1 MRESSTV
8 TEDVKQRLNWL
19 LIFVVI
25 CFSVLVISLWYLQM
39 IKGEEFRER
48 AVENCIRALVEDA
61 PRGRIYDRR
70 EELLVTNRPAVVV
83 SIIPAEVDDL
93 EKLSERLGRIIGIS
107 PEEISQTVKNYLE
120 NPFKPV
126 KILDD
131 CKTNKIVEIEER
143 KDELKGV
150 VLEVKPRRD
159 YLYHDFAAHSLG
171 YVGEIDKEELQQFGN
186 PKFQGGDIIGKAGLE
201 KYYDDIL
208 RGEKGGKEVEVDA
221 LGQEITTLLYQK
233 PVPGEDL
240 VLTIDRDLQLYG
252 ENLLFDKKGSI
263 IVSDPNSG
271 EILALVNR
279 PSFNPNLFADGIS
292 HSDWERLSSDVDYPL
307 TNRSVQG
314 VYSPGSIFKVVT
326 AIAALEEGVTDRKR
340 KIYCSGS
347 FELAG
352 QVFTC
357 WKETGHGSL
366 SIVDGIAHS
375 CNIYFY
381 TLGKDLGIER
391 FNKYMQKF
399 GLGEKTGIDLPAEA
413 IGTIPSAQWKKREV
427 NEIWFP
433 GDTINLSIGQG
444 YLLLTPLQV
453 HNLITTIAS
462 EGEVYKLHLVKKIIS
477 ADGKTVKEIKP
488 EIYKKV
494 DFSLDTIKIIKEGL
508 RQTILKGTG
517 WRANIKELAV
527 AGKTG
532 TAQNPQGETHAWF
545 IGFAPYENPEVCI
558 TVFLENGGEGGEAA
572 APIARAMMEK
582 YFNKKKKKKGNK
594 GAWHL
599 CFPFDE
605 VLCRDPNF
613 GG

>member
-8 TEDVKQRLNWL
+8 PEDVKQRLNWL
-19 LIFVVI
+19 LIFVVV
-25 CFSVLVISLWYLQM
+25 CFSILVISLWYLQM
-39 IKGEEFRER
+39 IKGEEFKER
-48 AVENCIRALVEDA
+48 AVENCIRSLVEDA
-61 PRGRIYDRR
+61 PRGRIYDRQ

-93 EKLSERLGRIIGIS
+93 EKLSERLSRIISIS
-107 PEEISQTVKNYLE
+107 PEEISQIVKNYRE

-131 CKTNKIVEIEER
+131 CKTNKIIEIEER

-150 VLEVKPRRD
+150 VLEVKPRRN

-171 YVGEIDKEELQQFGN
+171 YVGEIDKEELQRFGN

-208 RGEKGGKEVEVDA
+208 RGEKGGKEVEVDV
-221 LGQEITTLLYQK
+221 LGQEIATLLYQK
-233 PVPGEDL
+233 PVPGKDL
-240 VLTIDRDLQLYG
+240 VLTIDKDLQLYG
-252 ENLLFDKKGSI
+252 ENLFFGKKGSI

-279 PSFNPNLFADGIS
+279 PSFNPNIFANGIS
-292 HSDWERLSSDVDYPL
+292 SSNWQRLSSDADYPL

-314 VYSPGSIFKVVT
+314 VYPPGSIFKVVT

-347 FELAG
+347 LELAG

-366 SIVDGIAHS
+366 SIVDAIAHS

-391 FNKYMQKF
+391 FNKYMQKL

-413 IGTIPSAQWKKREV
+413 MGIIPSAQWKEREV
-427 NEIWFP
+427 KEIWFP

-444 YLLLTPLQV
+444 YLLLTPLRV
-453 HNLITTIAS
+453 HNLITTIAT
-462 EGEVYKLHLVKKIIS
+462 EGEIYNLHLVKKIIS
-477 ADGKTVKEIKP
+477 VDGKTVKEIKP
-488 EIYKKV
+488 EIYEKV
-494 DFSLDTIKIIKEGL
+494 DFSPDTFQIIKEGL

-545 IGFAPYENPEVCI
+545 IGFAPYENPEICI
-558 TVFLENGGEGGEAA
+558 TVFIENGGEGGEAA
-572 APIARAMMEK
+572 APIARAMLEK
-582 YFNKKKKKKGNK
+582 YFNIKN
-594 GAWHL
+594 
-599 CFPFDE
+599 
-605 VLCRDPNF
+605 
-613 GG
+613 

>member
-1 MRESSTV
+1 MRESSTIS
-8 TEDVKQRLNWL
+8 EDVKQRLNWL
-19 LIFVVI
+19 LIFIVI
-25 CFSVLVISLWYLQM
+25 CFSILVISLWYLQM
-39 IKGEEFRER
+39 IKGEEFKER

-61 PRGRIYDRR
+61 PRGRIYDRQ
-70 EELLVTNRPAVVV
+70 EKLLVTNRPVVVV
-83 SIIPAEVDDL
+83 SIIPAEVNDL
-93 EKLSERLGRIIGIS
+93 EKLSERLSRIIGIS
-107 PEEISQTVKNYLE
+107 PEEISQTVKNHRE

-159 YLYHDFAAHSLG
+159 YLYHEFAAHSLG

-221 LGQEITTLLYQK
+221 LGQEIATLLYQK
-233 PVPGEDL
+233 PVPGKDL

-252 ENLLFDKKGSI
+252 ENLLFGKKGSI
-263 IVSDPNSG
+263 IISDPNSG

-279 PSFNPNLFADGIS
+279 PSFSPNIFANGIS
-292 HSDWERLSSDVDYPL
+292 HSDWQRLSSDADYPL

-314 VYSPGSIFKVVT
+314 LYSPGSIFKVVT

-357 WKETGHGSL
+357 WNETGHGSL
-366 SIVDGIAHS
+366 SIVDAIAHS

-427 NEIWFP
+427 KEIWFP

-453 HNLITTIAS
+453 HNLITAIAA

-477 ADGKTVKEIKP
+477 ADGNTVEEIKL
-488 EIYKKV
+488 EIYRRV
-494 DFSLDTIKIIKEGL
+494 NFSPDTSKIIKEGL

-532 TAQNPQGETHAWF
+532 TAQNPHGETHAWF
-545 IGFAPYENPEVCI
+545 IGFAPYEDPEICI

-572 APIARAMMEK
+572 APIARAMLEK
-582 YFNKKKKKKGNK
+582 YFSIQK
-594 GAWHL
+594 
-599 CFPFDE
+599 
-605 VLCRDPNF
+605 
-613 GG
+613 

>member
-8 TEDVKQRLNWL
+8 PEDVKQRLNWL

-25 CFSVLVISLWYLQM
+25 CFSILIISLWYLQM
-39 IKGEEFRER
+39 IKGEEFKER
-48 AVENCIRALVEDA
+48 AVENCIRSLVEDA
-61 PRGRIYDRR
+61 PRGRIYDRQ
-70 EELLVTNRPAVVV
+70 EKLLVTNRPAVVI
-83 SIIPAEVDDL
+83 SIIAAEVDDL
-93 EKLSERLGRIIGIS
+93 EKLSERLSSIIGIS
-107 PEEISQTVKNYLE
+107 PEEISQIVKDYRE

-131 CKTNKIVEIEER
+131 CKTNKIIEIEER

-171 YVGEIDKEELQQFGN
+171 YVGEIDKEELERFGN

-221 LGQEITTLLYQK
+221 LGQELATLLYQK

-252 ENLLFDKKGSI
+252 ENLLFGKKGSI
-263 IVSDPNSG
+263 VVSDPNSG

-279 PSFNPNLFADGIS
+279 PSFGPNLFANGIS
-292 HSDWERLSSDVDYPL
+292 GSDWQRLSCDTDYPL

-314 VYSPGSIFKVVT
+314 LYSPGSIFKVVT
-326 AIAALEEGVTDRKR
+326 AVAALEEGITDRKR
-340 KIYCSGS
+340 KIYCPGS
-347 FELAG
+347 FELADR
-352 QVFTC
+352 VFVC

-366 SIVDGIAHS
+366 SIIDGIAHS

-391 FNKYMQKF
+391 FNEYMQKF

-413 IGTIPSAQWKKREV
+413 KGIIPSAQWKRREV
-427 NEIWFP
+427 KEIWFP

-453 HNLITTIAS
+453 HNLITTISA

-488 EIYKKV
+488 EIHKKV
-494 DFSLDTIKIIKEGL
+494 DFSLDTFKIMKEGL
-508 RQTILKGTG
+508 RQTISKGTG
-517 WRANIKELAV
+517 WRVNIKELAV

-558 TVFLENGGEGGEAA
+558 TVFIENGGEGGEVA
-572 APIARAMMEK
+572 APIARAMLEK
-582 YFNKKKKKKGNK
+582 YFDIQK
-594 GAWHL
+594 
-599 CFPFDE
+599 
-605 VLCRDPNF
+605 
-613 GG
+613 

>member
-1 MRESSTV
+1 MRESSTIP
-8 TEDVKQRLNWL
+8 EDVKQRLNWL

-25 CFSVLVISLWYLQM
+25 CFSILVISLWYLQM
-39 IKGEEFRER
+39 IKGDEFKER

-61 PRGRIYDRR
+61 PRGRIYDRQ
-70 EELLVTNRPAVVV
+70 EKLLVTNRPVVVV
-83 SIIPAEVDDL
+83 SVIPAEVDDL
-93 EKLSERLGRIIGIS
+93 EKLSERLSRIIGIS
-107 PEEISQTVKNYLE
+107 PEEISQTVKNHRE

-159 YLYHDFAAHSLG
+159 YLYHEFAAHSLG

-221 LGQEITTLLYQK
+221 LGQEIATLLYQK
-233 PVPGEDL
+233 PVPGKDL

-252 ENLLFDKKGSI
+252 ENLLFGKKGSI
-263 IVSDPNSG
+263 IISDPNSG

-279 PSFNPNLFADGIS
+279 PSFSPNIFANGIS
-292 HSDWERLSSDVDYPL
+292 HSDWQRLSSDADYPL

-314 VYSPGSIFKVVT
+314 LYSPGSIFKVVT

-357 WKETGHGSL
+357 WNETGHGSL
-366 SIVDGIAHS
+366 SIVDAIAHS

-427 NEIWFP
+427 KEIWFP

-453 HNLITTIAS
+453 HTIICAIA
-462 EGEVYKLHLVKKIIS
+462 EDGEIYTLHLVKKIIS
-477 ADGKTVKEIKP
+477 ADGNTVKEIKP

-494 DFSLDTIKIIKEGL
+494 DFSPDTFEIIKEGL

-517 WRANIKELAV
+517 WRANIKELEV

-558 TVFLENGGEGGEAA
+558 TVFIENGGEGGEVA
-572 APIARAMMEK
+572 APIARAMLEK
-582 YFNKKKKKKGNK
+582 YFSIQK
-594 GAWHL
+594 
-599 CFPFDE
+599 
-605 VLCRDPNF
+605 
-613 GG
+613 

>member
-1 MRESSTV
+1 
-8 TEDVKQRLNWL
+8 
-19 LIFVVI
+19 
-25 CFSVLVISLWYLQM
+25 M
-39 IKGEEFRER
+39 IKGEEFKER
-48 AVENCIRALVEDA
+48 AVENCIRSLVEDA
-61 PRGRIYDRR
+61 PRGRVYDRQ
-70 EELLVTNRPAVVV
+70 EKLLVTNRPAVVV

-93 EKLSERLGRIIGIS
+93 EVLSERLSGIIGIS
-107 PEEISQTVKNYLE
+107 PEKISQTVKNYRE

-159 YLYHDFAAHSLG
+159 YLYNDFAAHSLG

-221 LGQEITTLLYQK
+221 SGQEVATLLYQK

-240 VLTIDRDLQLYG
+240 VLTIDKDLQLYG
-252 ENLLFDKKGSI
+252 ENLLFGKKGSI
-263 IVSDPNSG
+263 IISDPNTG

-279 PSFNPNLFADGIS
+279 PSFNPNIFANGIS
-292 HSDWERLSSDVDYPL
+292 SSNWQRLSTDADYPL

-340 KIYCSGS
+340 KVYCSGS

-352 QVFTC
+352 QIFTC
-357 WKETGHGSL
+357 WKEGGHGSL
-366 SIVDGIAHS
+366 SIVDAIAHS
-375 CNIYFY
+375 CNVYFY
-381 TLGKDLGIER
+381 TMGKDLGIER

-413 IGTIPSAQWKKREV
+413 VGTIPSAQWKEREFK
-427 NEIWFP
+427 EIWFP

-453 HNLITTIAS
+453 HNIITAITG
-462 EGEVYKLHLVKKIIS
+462 EGEIYKLHLAKKVIS

-488 EIYKKV
+488 EIYRKLN
-494 DFSLDTIKIIKEGL
+494 FSPDTFKIVKEGL

-517 WRANIKELAV
+517 WRANIKGLAV

-572 APIARAMMEK
+572 APIARAMLEK
-582 YFNKKKKKKGNK
+582 YFNIKN
-594 GAWHL
+594 
-599 CFPFDE
+599 
-605 VLCRDPNF
+605 
-613 GG
+613 

>member
-8 TEDVKQRLNWL
+8 PEDVKQRLNWL
-19 LIFVVI
+19 LIFMVI
-25 CFSVLVISLWYLQM
+25 CFSILVISLWYLQM
-39 IKGEEFRER
+39 IKGEEFKER

-61 PRGRIYDRR
+61 PRGRIYDRQ
-70 EELLVTNRPAVVV
+70 EKLLVSNRPAVVV

-93 EKLSERLGRIIGIS
+93 EKLSERLSRIIGIS
-107 PEEISQTVKNYLE
+107 PEEISQIVKNYRE

-143 KDELKGV
+143 KDELRGV

-171 YVGEIDKEELQQFGN
+171 YVGEIDKEELQQFNN
-186 PKFQGGDIIGKAGLE
+186 PKFQGGDIIGKDGLE

-221 LGQEITTLLYQK
+221 LGQEVATLLYQK
-233 PVPGEDL
+233 PVPGNDL
-240 VLTIDRDLQLYG
+240 ILTINRDLQLYG
-252 ENLLFDKKGSI
+252 ENLLFGKKGSI

-271 EILALVNR
+271 EILALVNK
-279 PSFNPNLFADGIS
+279 PSFSPNLFANGIS
-292 HSDWERLSSDVDYPL
+292 SSDWQRLSSDTEYPL

-314 VYSPGSIFKVVT
+314 LYSPGSIFKVVT
-326 AIAALEEGVTDRKR
+326 AVAALEEGITDRKR
-340 KIYCSGS
+340 KIYCSGT
-347 FELAG
+347 FELADRI
-352 QVFTC
+352 FTC

-381 TLGKDLGIER
+381 TLGKDLGIEK
-391 FNKYMQKF
+391 FNEYMQKF
-399 GLGEKTGIDLPAEA
+399 GLGEKLGIDLPAEA
-413 IGTIPSAQWKKREV
+413 IGTIPSVQWKQREV
-427 NEIWFP
+427 KEIWFP

-453 HNLITTIAS
+453 HNIITIIST
-462 EGEVYKLHLVKKIIS
+462 EGEVCKLHLVKKIIS
-477 ADGKTVKEIKP
+477 ADGNTVKEIKP

-494 DFSLDTIKIIKEGL
+494 DFSSDTFKIIKEGL
-508 RQTILKGTG
+508 RKTILKGTG
-517 WRANIKELAV
+517 WRANIEELAV

-545 IGFAPYENPEVCI
+545 IGFAPYEDPEICI
-558 TVFLENGGEGGEAA
+558 TIFLENGGEGGEAA
-572 APIARAMMEK
+572 APIARAMLEK
-582 YFNKKKKKKGNK
+582 YFNIKN
-594 GAWHL
+594 
-599 CFPFDE
+599 
-605 VLCRDPNF
+605 
-613 GG
+613 

>member
-8 TEDVKQRLNWL
+8 PEDVKQRLNWL
-19 LIFVVI
+19 LIFMII
-25 CFSVLVISLWYLQM
+25 CFSILVISLWYLQM

-48 AVENCIRALVEDA
+48 AVENCIRSLVEDA
-61 PRGRIYDRR
+61 PRGRIYDRQ
-70 EELLVTNRPAVVV
+70 EKLLVTNRPAVVV

-93 EKLSERLGRIIGIS
+93 EKLSERLSRIIGIS
-107 PEEISQTVKNYLE
+107 PEKISQTVKNYRE

-131 CKTNKIVEIEER
+131 CNTKKIIEIEER

-208 RGEKGGKEVEVDA
+208 RGEKGGKEVEVNA
-221 LGQEITTLLYQK
+221 LGQEIATLLHQK
-233 PVPGEDL
+233 PIPGEDL

-252 ENLLFDKKGSI
+252 ENLLYDKKGSI
-263 IVSDPNSG
+263 VVSDPNSG

-279 PSFNPNLFADGIS
+279 PSFSPNIFANGIS
-292 HSDWERLSSDVDYPL
+292 SSDWQRLSSDADYPL
-307 TNRSVQG
+307 SNRSVQG
-314 VYSPGSIFKVVT
+314 LYSPGSIFKVVT
-326 AIAALEEGVTDRKR
+326 AAAALEEGVTDRER

-347 FELAG
+347 FELAN
-352 QVFTC
+352 QVFVC

-366 SIVDGIAHS
+366 SMVDAIAHS
-375 CNIYFY
+375 CNVYFY

-391 FNKYMQKF
+391 FNKYMRKF
-399 GLGEKTGIDLPAEA
+399 GLGAKTGIDLPAEA
-413 IGTIPSAQWKKREV
+413 MGTIPSAQWKEREV
-427 NEIWFP
+427 KEIWFP

-453 HNLITTIAS
+453 HNVITTIAV
-462 EGEVYKLHLVKKIIS
+462 EGEIYKLHLVKKIIS
-477 ADGKTVKEIKP
+477 ADGNTVKEITP

-494 DFSLDTIKIIKEGL
+494 DFTSDTFKIIKEGL

-517 WRANIKELAV
+517 WRANIKEFAV

-572 APIARAMMEK
+572 APIARAMLEK
-582 YFNKKKKKKGNK
+582 YFSIRK
-594 GAWHL
+594 
-599 CFPFDE
+599 
-605 VLCRDPNF
+605 
-613 GG
+613 

>member
-1 MRESSTV
+1 MRESSTIP
-8 TEDVKQRLNWL
+8 EDVKQRLNWL
-19 LIFVVI
+19 SIFVVI
-25 CFSVLVISLWYLQM
+25 CFVILIISLWYLQM
-39 IKGEEFRER
+39 IKGEEFKER
-48 AVENCIRALVEDA
+48 AIENCIRSLVEDA
-61 PRGRIYDRR
+61 PRGRIYDRQ
-70 EELLVTNRPAVVV
+70 EKLLVTNRPAVVV

-93 EKLSERLGRIIGIS
+93 EELSERLSRIIGIS
-107 PEEISQTVKNYLE
+107 PEKISQTVKNYRE

-131 CKTNKIVEIEER
+131 CNTNKIVEIEER
-143 KDELKGV
+143 KNELKGV

-221 LGQEITTLLYQK
+221 LGQEVATLLYQK
-233 PVPGEDL
+233 PIPGEDL
-240 VLTIDRDLQLYG
+240 VLTID
-252 ENLLFDKKGSI
+252 K
-263 IVSDPNSG
+263 
-271 EILALVNR
+271 VNR
-279 PSFNPNLFADGIS
+279 PSFSPNIFANGIS
-292 HSDWERLSSDVDYPL
+292 SSDWQRLSSDADYPL

-326 AIAALEEGVTDRKR
+326 AVAALEEEVTNRNR

-352 QVFTC
+352 HIFTC
-357 WKETGHGSL
+357 WKENGHGSL
-366 SIVDGIAHS
+366 SMVDAIAHS
-375 CNIYFY
+375 CNVYFY

-413 IGTIPSAQWKKREV
+413 IGIIPSAQWKEREV
-427 NEIWFP
+427 KEIWFP
-433 GDTINLSIGQG
+433 GDSINLSIGQG

-453 HNLITTIAS
+453 QKIITAISAD
-462 EGEVYKLHLVKKIIS
+462 GEIYKLHLVKKIIS
-477 ADGKTVKEIKP
+477 ADGSTVKEIKP
-488 EIYKKV
+488 EIYRKLN
-494 DFSLDTIKIIKEGL
+494 FSPDTFKIVKEGL
-508 RQTILKGTG
+508 RQTILTGTG

-572 APIARAMMEK
+572 APIARAMLEK
-582 YFNKKKKKKGNK
+582 YFNIKN
-594 GAWHL
+594 
-599 CFPFDE
+599 
-605 VLCRDPNF
+605 
-613 GG
+613 

>member
-1 MRESSTV
+1 MRESSTIP
-8 TEDVKQRLNWL
+8 EDVKQRLNWL
-19 LIFVVI
+19 LIFIII
-25 CFSVLVISLWYLQM
+25 CFSILVIILWYLQM
-39 IKGEEFRER
+39 IKGEEFKER
-48 AVENCIRALVEDA
+48 AVENCIRSLVEDA
-61 PRGRIYDRR
+61 PRGRIYDRQ

-93 EKLSERLGRIIGIS
+93 EKLSERLSKIIGIS
-107 PEEISQTVKNYLE
+107 PEEISQIVKNYRE

-131 CKTNKIVEIEER
+131 CNTNKTVEIEER

-171 YVGEIDKEELQQFGN
+171 YVGEIDKEELQQYGN
-186 PKFQGGDIIGKAGLE
+186 PKYQGGDIIGKAGLE

-208 RGEKGGKEVEVDA
+208 RGKKGGKEVEVDA
-221 LGQEITTLLYQK
+221 LGQEIATLLYQK
-233 PVPGEDL
+233 PVPGKDL
-240 VLTIDRDLQLYG
+240 VLTIDRDLQLCG
-252 ENLLFDKKGSI
+252 ENLLFGKKGSI
-263 IVSDPNSG
+263 IASDPNTG
-271 EILALVNR
+271 EILAMINR
-279 PSFNPNLFADGIS
+279 PSFSPNIFANGIS
-292 HSDWERLSSDVDYPL
+292 SSDWQRLSSDADYPL

-326 AIAALEEGVTDRKR
+326 AVAALEEGVTNRNR

-357 WKETGHGSL
+357 WNETGHGSL
-366 SIVDGIAHS
+366 SMVDAIAHS
-375 CNIYFY
+375 CNVYFY

-391 FNKYMQKF
+391 FNKYMQKL
-399 GLGEKTGIDLPAEA
+399 GVGEKTGIDLPAEA
-413 IGTIPSAQWKKREV
+413 MGIIPSAQWKEREV
-427 NEIWFP
+427 KEIWFP
-433 GDTINLSIGQG
+433 GDSINLSIGQG

-453 HNLITTIAS
+453 QNVITAIAAD
-462 EGEVYKLHLVKKIIS
+462 GEIYKLHLVKKIIS
-477 ADGKTVKEIKP
+477 ADGNTVKEIKP
-488 EIYKKV
+488 EIYRKLN
-494 DFSLDTIKIIKEGL
+494 FSPDTFKIVKEGL

-532 TAQNPQGETHAWF
+532 TAENPQGETHAWF

-572 APIARAMMEK
+572 APIARAMLEK
-582 YFNKKKKKKGNK
+582 YFDIK
-594 GAWHL
+594 
-599 CFPFDE
+599 
-605 VLCRDPNF
+605 R
-613 GG
+613 

>member
-1 MRESSTV
+1 
-8 TEDVKQRLNWL
+8 
-19 LIFVVI
+19 
-25 CFSVLVISLWYLQM
+25 M
-39 IKGEEFRER
+39 IKGEEFKER
-48 AVENCIRALVEDA
+48 AVENCIRSLVEDA
-61 PRGRIYDRR
+61 PRGRVYDRQ
-70 EELLVTNRPAVVV
+70 EKLLVTNRPAVVV
-83 SIIPAEVDDL
+83 SVILAEVDDL
-93 EKLSERLGRIIGIS
+93 EKLSERLSKIIGIS
-107 PEEISQTVKNYLE
+107 PEEISQTVKNYRG

-131 CKTNKIVEIEER
+131 CKTNKIIEIEER
-143 KDELKGV
+143 KEELKGV

-159 YLYHDFAAHSLG
+159 YLYSDFAAHSLG

-201 KYYDDIL
+201 KYYDNIL

-221 LGQEITTLLYQK
+221 SGQEVATLLYQK
-233 PVPGEDL
+233 PVPGKDL

-252 ENLLFDKKGSI
+252 ENLLFGKKGSI
-263 IVSDPNSG
+263 IVSDPNTG

-279 PSFNPNLFADGIS
+279 PSFSPNIFANGIS
-292 HSDWERLSSDVDYPL
+292 SSDWQRLSTDTDYPL

-366 SIVDGIAHS
+366 SIVDAIAHS

-391 FNKYMQKF
+391 FNKYMQTF

-413 IGTIPSAQWKKREV
+413 VGTIPSAQWKQREV
-427 NEIWFP
+427 KEIWFP

-453 HNLITTIAS
+453 HNIITAITG
-462 EGEVYKLHLVKKIIS
+462 EGEIYKLHLVKKVIS

-488 EIYKKV
+488 EIYRKLN
-494 DFSLDTIKIIKEGL
+494 FSPDTFKIVKEGL

-517 WRANIKELAV
+517 WRANIKGLAV

-572 APIARAMMEK
+572 APIARAMLEK
-582 YFNKKKKKKGNK
+582 YFNIKN
-594 GAWHL
+594 
-599 CFPFDE
+599 
-605 VLCRDPNF
+605 
-613 GG
+613 

>member
-8 TEDVKQRLNWL
+8 PEDVKQRLNWL
-19 LIFVVI
+19 LIFMVI
-25 CFSVLVISLWYLQM
+25 CFSILVISLWYLQM
-39 IKGEEFRER
+39 IRGEEFRER
-48 AVENCIRALVEDA
+48 AIENCIRCLVEDA
-61 PRGRIYDRR
+61 PRGRIYDRQ
-70 EELLVTNRPAVVV
+70 EKLLVTNRPAVVV
-83 SIIPAEVDDL
+83 SVIPAEVDDL
-93 EKLSERLGRIIGIS
+93 EKLSERLSKIIGIS
-107 PEEISQTVKNYLE
+107 PEEISQTVKNYRE

-131 CKTNKIVEIEER
+131 CNTKKIIEIEER

-171 YVGEIDKEELQQFGN
+171 YVGEIDKEELEQFGN

-221 LGQEITTLLYQK
+221 LGQEIATLLYQK

-252 ENLLFDKKGSI
+252 ENLLFGKKGSI
-263 IVSDPNSG
+263 VVSDPNSG

-279 PSFNPNLFADGIS
+279 PSFSPNIFANGIS
-292 HSDWERLSSDVDYPL
+292 SSDWQRLSSDVDYPL

-347 FELAG
+347 FELAN

-357 WKETGHGSL
+357 WKEIGHGSL

-391 FNKYMQKF
+391 FNKHMQKF

-427 NEIWFP
+427 KEIWFP

-453 HNLITTIAS
+453 HNLITTIVT

-477 ADGKTVKEIKP
+477 ADGKTVEEIKP
-488 EIYKKV
+488 EIYRKV
-494 DFSLDTIKIIKEGL
+494 DLSSDTFKIIKEGL

-517 WRANIKELAV
+517 WRANIKELVV

-545 IGFAPYENPEVCI
+545 IGFAPYEDPEICI
-558 TVFLENGGEGGEAA
+558 TIFLENGGEGGEVAT
-572 APIARAMMEK
+572 PIARAILEK
-582 YFNKKKKKKGNK
+582 YFSIQK
-594 GAWHL
+594 
-599 CFPFDE
+599 
-605 VLCRDPNF
+605 
-613 GG
+613 

>member
-1 MRESSTV
+1 MREFSTV
-8 TEDVKQRLNWL
+8 PEDVKQRLNWL

-25 CFSVLVISLWYLQM
+25 CFAILVISLWYLQM
-39 IKGEEFRER
+39 IKGEEFKER
-48 AVENCIRALVEDA
+48 AIKNCIRSLVEDA
-61 PRGRIYDRR
+61 PRGWIYDRH
-70 EELLVTNRPAVVV
+70 EKLLVTNRPAVVV
-83 SIIPAEVDDL
+83 SVIPAEVDDL
-93 EKLSERLGRIIGIS
+93 EKLSERLSRIISIS
-107 PEEISQTVKNYLE
+107 PEEISQIVKNYRE

-126 KILDD
+126 KIMDD
-131 CKTNKIVEIEER
+131 CKTNVIVEIEEK

-171 YVGEIDKEELQQFGN
+171 YVGEIDKEELERFGN

-221 LGQEITTLLYQK
+221 SGQEVATLLYQK

-263 IVSDPNSG
+263 VVSDPETG

-292 HSDWERLSSDVDYPL
+292 HSDWERLSSDADYPL
-307 TNRSVQG
+307 TNRSIQG
-314 VYSPGSIFKVVT
+314 LYSPGSIFKVVT

-352 QVFTC
+352 QAFTC

-381 TLGKDLGIER
+381 TLGKDLGIEK

-399 GLGEKTGIDLPAEA
+399 GLGEKTGIDLPVEA
-413 IGTIPSAQWKKREV
+413 IGTIPSAQWKRREV
-427 NEIWFP
+427 KEIWFP

-453 HNLITTIAS
+453 HTIICAIAAD
-462 EGEVYKLHLVKKIIS
+462 GEIYTLHLVKKIIS
-477 ADGKTVKEIKP
+477 ADGKSVKEIKP
-488 EIYKKV
+488 GIYKKV
-494 DFSLDTIKIIKEGL
+494 DFSLDTFKIIKEGL
-508 RQTILKGTG
+508 RQAILKGTG

-572 APIARAMMEK
+572 APIARAMLEK
-582 YFNKKKKKKGNK
+582 YFDIQN
-594 GAWHL
+594 
-599 CFPFDE
+599 
-605 VLCRDPNF
+605 
-613 GG
+613 

>member
-8 TEDVKQRLNWL
+8 PEDVKQRLNWL
-19 LIFVVI
+19 LIFVII
-25 CFSVLVISLWYLQM
+25 CFSILVISLWYLQM

-61 PRGRIYDRR
+61 PRGRIYDRQ

-93 EKLSERLGRIIGIS
+93 EKLSERLSRIISIS
-107 PEEISQTVKNYLE
+107 PEEISQIVKNYRE

-131 CKTNKIVEIEER
+131 CKINKIVEIEER
-143 KDELKGV
+143 KDEFKGV
-150 VLEVKPRRD
+150 VLEIKPRRD

-221 LGQEITTLLYQK
+221 SGQEIATLLYQK

-240 VLTIDRDLQLYG
+240 VLTIDRDLQLCG
-252 ENLLFDKKGSI
+252 ENLLFNKKGSI
-263 IVSDPNSG
+263 VVSDPNSG

-279 PSFNPNLFADGIS
+279 PSFSPNIFANGIS
-292 HSDWERLSSDVDYPL
+292 ISDWQRLSSDADYPL

-314 VYSPGSIFKVVT
+314 LYSPGSIFKVVT

-366 SIVDGIAHS
+366 SIVDAIAHS

-381 TLGKDLGIER
+381 TLGNDLGIER

-399 GLGEKTGIDLPAEA
+399 GLEEKTGIDLPAEA
-413 IGTIPSAQWKKREV
+413 IGVIPSAQWKEREV
-427 NEIWFP
+427 KEIWFP

-453 HNLITTIAS
+453 HNIITAIAE
-462 EGEVYKLHLVKKIIS
+462 EGEIYKLHLVKKIIS
-477 ADGKTVKEIKP
+477 ADGKTIKEIKS
-488 EIYKKV
+488 EIYRKLN
-494 DFSLDTIKIIKEGL
+494 FSPDTFKIVKEGL

-545 IGFAPYENPEVCI
+545 IGFAPYDNPEVCI

-572 APIARAMMEK
+572 APIARAMLEK
-582 YFNKKKKKKGNK
+582 YFNIKN
-594 GAWHL
+594 
-599 CFPFDE
+599 
-605 VLCRDPNF
+605 
-613 GG
+613 

>member
-1 MRESSTV
+1 
-8 TEDVKQRLNWL
+8 
-19 LIFVVI
+19 
-25 CFSVLVISLWYLQM
+25 M

-48 AVENCIRALVEDA
+48 AIENCIRCLVEDA
-61 PRGRIYDRR
+61 PRGRIYDRQGK
-70 EELLVTNRPAVVV
+70 LLVTNRPVVVV
-83 SIIPAEVDDL
+83 SVIPAEVDDL
-93 EKLSERLGRIIGIS
+93 EKLSERLSRIIGIS
-107 PEEISQTVKNYLE
+107 PEEISQTVKSYRE

-150 VLEVKPRRD
+150 VLEIKPRRD

-221 LGQEITTLLYQK
+221 LGQEIATLLYQK

-252 ENLLFDKKGSI
+252 ENLLFGKKGSI

-279 PSFNPNLFADGIS
+279 PSFSPNIFANGIS
-292 HSDWERLSSDVDYPL
+292 SSDWQRLSSDADYPL

-314 VYSPGSIFKVVT
+314 LYSPGSIFKVVT
-326 AIAALEEGVTDRKR
+326 AVAALEEGVTDRKR

-381 TLGKDLGIER
+381 TLGKNLGIER

-413 IGTIPSAQWKKREV
+413 IGIIPSAQWKEREV
-427 NEIWFP
+427 KEIWFP

-453 HNLITTIAS
+453 HNCITAIAT
-462 EGEVYKLHLVKKIIS
+462 EGKIYKLHLAKKIIS
-477 ADGKTVKEIKP
+477 ADGKSVKEIKP

-494 DFSLDTIKIIKEGL
+494 DFTSDTFKIIKEGL

-517 WRANIKELAV
+517 WRANIKELAI

-558 TVFLENGGEGGEAA
+558 TIFLENGGEGGEAA
-572 APIARAMMEK
+572 TPIARAMLEK
-582 YFNKKKKKKGNK
+582 YFNIQN
-594 GAWHL
+594 
-599 CFPFDE
+599 
-605 VLCRDPNF
+605 
-613 GG
+613 

>member
-1 MRESSTV
+1 MRESSTIP
-8 TEDVKQRLNWL
+8 EDVKQRLNWL
-19 LIFVVI
+19 LIFIVI
-25 CFSVLVISLWYLQM
+25 CFLILVISLWYLQM
-39 IKGEEFRER
+39 IKGGEFKER
-48 AVENCIRALVEDA
+48 AIENCIRALVEDA
-61 PRGRIYDRR
+61 PRGRIYDRQ
-70 EELLVTNRPAVVV
+70 EKLLVTNRPVVVV

-93 EKLSERLGRIIGIS
+93 EKLSERLSRIIGIS
-107 PEEISQTVKNYLE
+107 PEEISQTVKNHRE

-159 YLYHDFAAHSLG
+159 YLYHEFAAHSLG

-221 LGQEITTLLYQK
+221 LGQEIATLLYQK
-233 PVPGEDL
+233 PVPGKDL

-252 ENLLFDKKGSI
+252 ENLLFGKKGSI

-279 PSFNPNLFADGIS
+279 PSFSPNIFANGIS
-292 HSDWERLSSDVDYPL
+292 HSDWQRLSSDADYPL

-314 VYSPGSIFKVVT
+314 LYSPGSIFKVVT

-357 WKETGHGSL
+357 WNEIGHGSL
-366 SIVDGIAHS
+366 SIVDAIAHS

-427 NEIWFP
+427 KEIWFP
-433 GDTINLSIGQG
+433 GDTINISIGQG

-453 HNLITTIAS
+453 HNLITTIAT

-477 ADGKTVKEIKP
+477 ADGNTVKEIKP
-488 EIYKKV
+488 EIYRKV
-494 DFSLDTIKIIKEGL
+494 DFSPDTFEIIKEGL

-517 WRANIKELAV
+517 WRANIKELEV

-558 TVFLENGGEGGEAA
+558 TVFIENGGEGGEVA
-572 APIARAMMEK
+572 APIARAMLEK
-582 YFNKKKKKKGNK
+582 YFSIQK
-594 GAWHL
+594 
-599 CFPFDE
+599 
-605 VLCRDPNF
+605 
-613 GG
+613 

>member
-8 TEDVKQRLNWL
+8 PEDVKQRLNWL

-25 CFSVLVISLWYLQM
+25 CFAILVISLWYLQM
-39 IKGEEFRER
+39 IKGEEFKER
-48 AVENCIRALVEDA
+48 AVENCIRSLVEDA
-61 PRGRIYDRR
+61 PRGRVYDRQ
-70 EELLVTNRPAVVV
+70 EKLLVTNRPAVVV
-83 SIIPAEVDDL
+83 SVILAEVDDL
-93 EKLSERLGRIIGIS
+93 EKLSERLSKIIGIS
-107 PEEISQTVKNYLE
+107 PEEISQTVKNYRG

-131 CKTNKIVEIEER
+131 CKTNKIIEIEER
-143 KDELKGV
+143 KEELKGV

-159 YLYHDFAAHSLG
+159 YLYNDFAAHSLG

-201 KYYDDIL
+201 KYYDNIL

-221 LGQEITTLLYQK
+221 SGQEVATLLYQK
-233 PVPGEDL
+233 PVPGKDL

-252 ENLLFDKKGSI
+252 ENLLFGKKGSI
-263 IVSDPNSG
+263 IVSDPNTG

-279 PSFNPNLFADGIS
+279 PSFSPNIFANGIS
-292 HSDWERLSSDVDYPL
+292 SSDWQRLSTDTDYPL

-366 SIVDGIAHS
+366 SIVDAIAHS

-391 FNKYMQKF
+391 FNKYMQTF

-413 IGTIPSAQWKKREV
+413 VGTIPSAQWKQREV
-427 NEIWFP
+427 KEIWFP

-453 HNLITTIAS
+453 HNIITAITG
-462 EGEVYKLHLVKKIIS
+462 EGEIFKLHLVKKVIS

-488 EIYKKV
+488 EIYRKLN
-494 DFSLDTIKIIKEGL
+494 FSPDTFKIVKEGL

-517 WRANIKELAV
+517 WRANIKGLAV

-572 APIARAMMEK
+572 APIARAMLEK
-582 YFNKKKKKKGNK
+582 YFNIKN
-594 GAWHL
+594 
-599 CFPFDE
+599 
-605 VLCRDPNF
+605 
-613 GG
+613 

>member
-1 MRESSTV
+1 MRESSTIPD
-8 TEDVKQRLNWL
+8 DVKQRLNWL
-19 LIFVVI
+19 LIFIVI
-25 CFSVLVISLWYLQM
+25 CFLILVISLWYLQM
-39 IKGEEFRER
+39 IKGEEFKER

-61 PRGRIYDRR
+61 PRGRIYDRQ
-70 EELLVTNRPAVVV
+70 EKLLVTNRPAVVV

-93 EKLSERLGRIIGIS
+93 EKLSERLSRIIGIS
-107 PEEISQTVKNYLE
+107 PEEISQTVKNYRE

-131 CKTNKIVEIEER
+131 CKTNKIVEIEEK

-159 YLYHDFAAHSLG
+159 YLYHEFAAHSLG

-221 LGQEITTLLYQK
+221 LGQEIATLLYQK
-233 PVPGEDL
+233 PVPGKDL

-252 ENLLFDKKGSI
+252 ENLLFGEKGSI

-292 HSDWERLSSDVDYPL
+292 HSDWQRLSSDADYPL

-314 VYSPGSIFKVVT
+314 LYSPGSIFKVVT

-347 FELAG
+347 FELAD

-399 GLGEKTGIDLPAEA
+399 GLGEKTDIDLPAEA

-427 NEIWFP
+427 KEIWFP

-453 HNLITTIAS
+453 HNLITTIAT

-477 ADGKTVKEIKP
+477 ADGDTVEEIKP

-494 DFSLDTIKIIKEGL
+494 NFSPDTSKIIKEGL

-517 WRANIKELAV
+517 WRANIKELAL

-532 TAQNPQGETHAWF
+532 TAQNPHGETHAWF
-545 IGFAPYENPEVCI
+545 IGFAPYEDPEICI
-558 TVFLENGGEGGEAA
+558 TIFLENGGEGGEAA
-572 APIARAMMEK
+572 APVARAMLEK
-582 YFNKKKKKKGNK
+582 YFSIQK
-594 GAWHL
+594 
-599 CFPFDE
+599 
-605 VLCRDPNF
+605 
-613 GG
+613 

>member
-1 MRESSTV
+1 MRESSTIP
-8 TEDVKQRLNWL
+8 EDVKQRLNWL
-19 LIFVVI
+19 SIFVVI
-25 CFSVLVISLWYLQM
+25 CFVILIISLWYLQM
-39 IKGEEFRER
+39 IKGEEFKER
-48 AVENCIRALVEDA
+48 AIENCIRSLVEDA
-61 PRGRIYDRR
+61 PRGRIYDRQ
-70 EELLVTNRPAVVV
+70 EKLLVNNRPAVVV
-83 SIIPAEVDDL
+83 SIIPVEVDDL
-93 EKLSERLGRIIGIS
+93 EKLSERLSRIIGIS
-107 PEEISQTVKNYLE
+107 PEKISQIVKNYRE

-131 CKTNKIVEIEER
+131 CNINKVVEIEER

-171 YVGEIDKEELQQFGN
+171 YVGEINKEELQQFGN

-221 LGQEITTLLYQK
+221 SGQEVATLLYQK
-233 PVPGEDL
+233 SVPGEDL
-240 VLTIDRDLQLYG
+240 VLTIDKDLQLYG
-252 ENLLFDKKGSI
+252 ENLLFGKKGSI
-263 IVSDPNSG
+263 IISDPNNG

-279 PSFNPNLFADGIS
+279 PSFSPNIFANGIS
-292 HSDWERLSSDVDYPL
+292 SSDWQRLSSDADYPL

-340 KIYCSGS
+340 KIYCPGT

-366 SIVDGIAHS
+366 SMVDAIAHS
-375 CNIYFY
+375 CNVYFY

-413 IGTIPSAQWKKREV
+413 IGIIPSAQWKEREFK
-427 NEIWFP
+427 EIWFP
-433 GDTINLSIGQG
+433 GDNINLSIGQG

-453 HNLITTIAS
+453 HNIITAVTA
-462 EGEVYKLHLVKKIIS
+462 EGEIYKLHLVKKIIS
-477 ADGKTVKEIKP
+477 ADGKIVKEIKP
-488 EIYKKV
+488 EIYRKLN
-494 DFSLDTIKIIKEGL
+494 FSSDTFKIVKEGL
-508 RQTILKGTG
+508 RETILTGTG

-545 IGFAPYENPEVCI
+545 IGFAPYESPEVCI
-558 TVFLENGGEGGEAA
+558 TVFLENGGGGGEAA
-572 APIARAMMEK
+572 APIARAMLEK
-582 YFNKKKKKKGNK
+582 YFNIQK
-594 GAWHL
+594 
-599 CFPFDE
+599 
-605 VLCRDPNF
+605 
-613 GG
+613 

>member
-8 TEDVKQRLNWL
+8 PEDVKQRLNWL
-19 LIFVVI
+19 LIFMVI
-25 CFSVLVISLWYLQM
+25 CFSILVISLWYLQM
-39 IKGEEFRER
+39 IKGEEFKER

-61 PRGRIYDRR
+61 PRGRIYDRQ
-70 EELLVTNRPAVVV
+70 EKLLVTNRPAVVV
-83 SIIPAEVDDL
+83 SVIPAEVDDL
-93 EKLSERLGRIIGIS
+93 EKLSERLSRIIGIS
-107 PEEISQTVKNYLE
+107 PEEISQTVKNYRE

-171 YVGEIDKEELQQFGN
+171 YVGEIGKEELQQFGN

-263 IVSDPNSG
+263 VVSDPNSG

-292 HSDWERLSSDVDYPL
+292 HSGWQRLSCDTDYPL

-314 VYSPGSIFKVVT
+314 LYSPGSIFKVVT
-326 AIAALEEGVTDRKR
+326 AAAALEDGVTDRKR
-340 KIYCSGS
+340 KIYCSGT
-347 FELAG
+347 FELADR
-352 QVFTC
+352 VFTC

-413 IGTIPSAQWKKREV
+413 TGTIPSAQWKEREV
-427 NEIWFP
+427 KEIWFP

-453 HNLITTIAS
+453 HNLITTIAM
-462 EGEVYKLHLVKKIIS
+462 EGETYKLHLVRKIIS

-488 EIYKKV
+488 EIYKNV
-494 DFSLDTIKIIKEGL
+494 DFSSDTFKIIKEGL

-545 IGFAPYENPEVCI
+545 IGFAPYEDPEICI
-558 TVFLENGGEGGEAA
+558 TIFLENGGEGGEAA
-572 APIARAMMEK
+572 APIARAILEK
-582 YFNKKKKKKGNK
+582 YFNIQK
-594 GAWHL
+594 
-599 CFPFDE
+599 
-605 VLCRDPNF
+605 
-613 GG
+613 

>member
-1 MRESSTV
+1 MRESSTIP
-8 TEDVKQRLNWL
+8 EDVKQRLNWL
-19 LIFVVI
+19 SIFVVI
-25 CFSVLVISLWYLQM
+25 CFVILIISLWYLQM
-39 IKGEEFRER
+39 IKGEEFKER
-48 AVENCIRALVEDA
+48 AIENCIRSLVEDA
-61 PRGRIYDRR
+61 PRGRIYDRQ
-70 EELLVTNRPAVVV
+70 EKLLVNNRPAVVV
-83 SIIPAEVDDL
+83 SIIPVEVDDL
-93 EKLSERLGRIIGIS
+93 EKLSERLSRIIGIS
-107 PEEISQTVKNYLE
+107 PEKISQTVKNYRE

-131 CKTNKIVEIEER
+131 CNINKVVEIEER

-171 YVGEIDKEELQQFGN
+171 YVGEINKEELQQFGN

-221 LGQEITTLLYQK
+221 SGQEVATLLYQK
-233 PVPGEDL
+233 SVPGEDL
-240 VLTIDRDLQLYG
+240 VLTIDKDLQLYG
-252 ENLLFDKKGSI
+252 ENLLFGKKGSI
-263 IVSDPNSG
+263 IISDPNNG

-279 PSFNPNLFADGIS
+279 PSFSPNIFANGIS
-292 HSDWERLSSDVDYPL
+292 SSDWQRLSSDADYPL

-340 KIYCSGS
+340 KIYCPGT

-366 SIVDGIAHS
+366 SMVDAIAHS
-375 CNIYFY
+375 CNVYFY

-413 IGTIPSAQWKKREV
+413 IGIIPSAQWKEREFK
-427 NEIWFP
+427 EIWFP
-433 GDTINLSIGQG
+433 GDNINLSIGQG

-453 HNLITTIAS
+453 HNIITAVTA
-462 EGEVYKLHLVKKIIS
+462 EGEIYKLHLVKKIIS
-477 ADGKTVKEIKP
+477 ADGKIVKEIKP
-488 EIYKKV
+488 EIYRKLN
-494 DFSLDTIKIIKEGL
+494 FSSDTFKIVKEGL
-508 RQTILKGTG
+508 RETILTGTG

-545 IGFAPYENPEVCI
+545 IGFAPYESPEVCI
-558 TVFLENGGEGGEAA
+558 TVFLENGGGGGEAA
-572 APIARAMMEK
+572 APIARAMLEK
-582 YFNKKKKKKGNK
+582 YFNIQK
-594 GAWHL
+594 
-599 CFPFDE
+599 
-605 VLCRDPNF
+605 
-613 GG
+613 

>member
-8 TEDVKQRLNWL
+8 PEDVKQRLNWL

-25 CFSVLVISLWYLQM
+25 CFAILVISLWYLQM
-39 IKGEEFRER
+39 IKGEEFKER
-48 AVENCIRALVEDA
+48 AVENCIRSLVEDA
-61 PRGRIYDRR
+61 PRGRIYDRQ

-93 EKLSERLGRIIGIS
+93 EKLSERLSKIIGIS
-107 PEEISQTVKNYLE
+107 TKEISQIVKNYRE

-131 CKTNKIVEIEER
+131 CKTNKIIEIEER

-171 YVGEIDKEELQQFGN
+171 YVGEIDKEELQRFGN

-221 LGQEITTLLYQK
+221 LGQEIATLLYQK

-240 VLTIDRDLQLYG
+240 VLTIDRDLQLCG
-252 ENLLFDKKGSI
+252 ENLLFNKKGSI
-263 IVSDPNSG
+263 VVSDPNSG

-279 PSFNPNLFADGIS
+279 PSFSPNLFANGIS
-292 HSDWERLSSDVDYPL
+292 SSNWQRLSSDADYPL

-314 VYSPGSIFKVVT
+314 LYSPGSIFKVVT

-357 WKETGHGSL
+357 WEETGHGSL
-366 SIVDGIAHS
+366 SIVDAIAHS

-413 IGTIPSAQWKKREV
+413 TGIIPSAQWKEREV

-453 HNLITTIAS
+453 HNIITAIVG
-462 EGEVYKLHLVKKIIS
+462 EGEIYKLHLVKKIIS
-477 ADGKTVKEIKP
+477 ADGKIVKEIKP
-488 EIYKKV
+488 EIYKKLN
-494 DFSLDTIKIIKEGL
+494 FSPDTFKIVKEGL

-558 TVFLENGGEGGEAA
+558 TVFIENGGEGGEAA
-572 APIARAMMEK
+572 APIARAMLEK
-582 YFNKKKKKKGNK
+582 YFNIKN
-594 GAWHL
+594 
-599 CFPFDE
+599 
-605 VLCRDPNF
+605 
-613 GG
+613 

>member
-8 TEDVKQRLNWL
+8 PEDVKQRLNWL
-19 LIFVVI
+19 LVFIVI
-25 CFSVLVISLWYLQM
+25 CFSILIISLWYLQM
-39 IKGEEFRER
+39 IKGEEFKER
-48 AVENCIRALVEDA
+48 AVENSIRALVEDA
-61 PRGRIYDRR
+61 PRGRIYDRQ
-70 EELLVTNRPAVVV
+70 EKLLVTNRPAVVV

-93 EKLSERLGRIIGIS
+93 KKLSERLSKIIAIS
-107 PEEISQTVKNYLE
+107 SEEISQIVKNYQE

-131 CKTNKIVEIEER
+131 VKTNKIVEIEER

-150 VLEVKPRRD
+150 ILEVKPRRD
-159 YLYHDFAAHSLG
+159 YLYHEFAAHSLG

-221 LGQEITTLLYQK
+221 LGQEIATLLYQK
-233 PVPGEDL
+233 PVPGKDL

-252 ENLLFDKKGSI
+252 ENLLFGEKGSI
-263 IVSDPNSG
+263 IMSDPNSG

-279 PSFNPNLFADGIS
+279 PSFNPNIFANRIS
-292 HSDWERLSSDVDYPL
+292 SSDWKRLSSDIDYPL

-314 VYSPGSIFKVVT
+314 LYSPGSIFKVVT

-347 FELAG
+347 FKLADW
-352 QVFTC
+352 VFTC

-366 SIVDGIAHS
+366 SIVDAIAQS
-375 CNIYFY
+375 CNVHFY
-381 TLGKDLGIER
+381 TLGNELGIEG

-399 GLGEKTGIDLPAEA
+399 GLGEKTGIDLPTEA
-413 IGTIPSAQWKKREV
+413 IGIIPSAQWKKREIK
-427 NEIWFP
+427 EIWFP

-453 HNLITTIAS
+453 HNLITTIAA

-477 ADGKTVKEIKP
+477 ADGNTVEEIKP
-488 EIYKKV
+488 EIYRRV
-494 DFSLDTIKIIKEGL
+494 NFSPDTSKIIKEGL

-517 WRANIKELAV
+517 WRANIKEVAV

-532 TAQNPQGETHAWF
+532 TAQNPHGETHAWF
-545 IGFAPYENPEVCI
+545 IGFAPYEDPEICI

-572 APIARAMMEK
+572 APIARAMLEK
-582 YFNKKKKKKGNK
+582 YFSIQK
-594 GAWHL
+594 
-599 CFPFDE
+599 
-605 VLCRDPNF
+605 
-613 GG
+613 

>member
-8 TEDVKQRLNWL
+8 PEDVKQRLNWL
-19 LIFVVI
+19 LVFIVI
-25 CFSVLVISLWYLQM
+25 CFSILIISLWYLQM
-39 IKGEEFRER
+39 IKGEEFKER
-48 AVENCIRALVEDA
+48 AVENSIRALVEDA
-61 PRGRIYDRR
+61 PRGRIYDRQ
-70 EELLVTNRPAVVV
+70 EKLLVTNRPAVVV

-93 EKLSERLGRIIGIS
+93 KKLSERLSKIIAIS
-107 PEEISQTVKNYLE
+107 SEEISQIVKNYQE

-131 CKTNKIVEIEER
+131 VKTNKIVEIEER

-150 VLEVKPRRD
+150 ILEVKPRRD
-159 YLYHDFAAHSLG
+159 YLYHEFAAHSLG

-201 KYYDDIL
+201 KFYDDIL

-221 LGQEITTLLYQK
+221 LGQEIATLLYQK
-233 PVPGEDL
+233 PVPGKDL

-252 ENLLFDKKGSI
+252 ENLLFGEKGSI
-263 IVSDPNSG
+263 IMSDPNSG

-279 PSFNPNLFADGIS
+279 PSFNPNIFANRIS
-292 HSDWERLSSDVDYPL
+292 SSDWKRLSSDIDYPL

-314 VYSPGSIFKVVT
+314 LYSPGSIFKVVT

-347 FELAG
+347 FKLADW
-352 QVFTC
+352 VFTC

-366 SIVDGIAHS
+366 SIVDAIAQS
-375 CNIYFY
+375 CNVHFY
-381 TLGKDLGIER
+381 TLGNELGIEG

-399 GLGEKTGIDLPAEA
+399 GLGEKTGIDLPTEA
-413 IGTIPSAQWKKREV
+413 IGIIPSAQWKKREIK
-427 NEIWFP
+427 EIWFP

-453 HNLITTIAS
+453 HNLITTIAA

-477 ADGKTVKEIKP
+477 ADGNTVEEIKP
-488 EIYKKV
+488 EIYRRV
-494 DFSLDTIKIIKEGL
+494 NFSPDTSKIIKEGL

-517 WRANIKELAV
+517 WRANIKEVAV

-532 TAQNPQGETHAWF
+532 TAQNPHGETHAWF
-545 IGFAPYENPEVCI
+545 IGFAPYEDPEISI

-572 APIARAMMEK
+572 APIARAMFEK
-582 YFNKKKKKKGNK
+582 YFSIQK
-594 GAWHL
+594 
-599 CFPFDE
+599 
-605 VLCRDPNF
+605 
-613 GG
+613 

>member
-8 TEDVKQRLNWL
+8 PEDVKQRLNWL

-25 CFSVLVISLWYLQM
+25 CFAILVISLWYLQM
-39 IKGEEFRER
+39 IKGEEFKKR
-48 AVENCIRALVEDA
+48 AVENCIRSLVEDA
-61 PRGRIYDRR
+61 PRGRIYDRQ

-83 SIIPAEVDDL
+83 SIIPAEVDNL
-93 EKLSERLGRIIGIS
+93 EKLSERLSRIIAIS
-107 PEEISQTVKNYLE
+107 SEEISQIVKNYRE

-131 CKTNKIVEIEER
+131 CKTNKIIEIEER

-150 VLEVKPRRD
+150 VLELKPRRN

-171 YVGEIDKEELQQFGN
+171 YVGEIDKEELQRFGN

-221 LGQEITTLLYQK
+221 LGQEIATLLYQK
-233 PVPGEDL
+233 PVPGKDL
-240 VLTIDRDLQLYG
+240 VLTIDKDLQLYG
-252 ENLLFDKKGSI
+252 ENLFFGKKGSI

-279 PSFNPNLFADGIS
+279 PSFNPNIFANGIS
-292 HSDWERLSSDVDYPL
+292 NSNWQRLSSDADYPL

-314 VYSPGSIFKVVT
+314 LYPPGSIFKVVT

-347 FELAG
+347 IELAG

-391 FNKYMQKF
+391 FNEYMQKL
-399 GLGEKTGIDLPAEA
+399 GLGEKTDIDLPAEA
-413 IGTIPSAQWKKREV
+413 IGIIPSAQWKKREV
-427 NEIWFP
+427 KEIWFP

-453 HNLITTIAS
+453 HTIICAIAAN
-462 EGEVYKLHLVKKIIS
+462 GEIYKLHLVKKIIS
-477 ADGKTVKEIKP
+477 ADGKTVMEIKP
-488 EIYKKV
+488 ELYKKV
-494 DFSLDTIKIIKEGL
+494 DFSPDTFQIIKEGL

-545 IGFAPYENPEVCI
+545 IGFAPYDNPEICI

-572 APIARAMMEK
+572 APIARAMLEK
-582 YFNKKKKKKGNK
+582 YFNIKN
-594 GAWHL
+594 
-599 CFPFDE
+599 
-605 VLCRDPNF
+605 
-613 GG
+613 

>member
-1 MRESSTV
+1 MRESSTIP
-8 TEDVKQRLNWL
+8 EDVKQRLNWL
-19 LIFVVI
+19 LIFIII
-25 CFSVLVISLWYLQM
+25 CFSILVIILWYLQM
-39 IKGEEFRER
+39 IKGEEFKER
-48 AVENCIRALVEDA
+48 AVENCIRSLVEDA
-61 PRGRIYDRR
+61 PRGRIYDRQ

-93 EKLSERLGRIIGIS
+93 EKLSERLSRIIGIS
-107 PEEISQTVKNYLE
+107 PEEISQTVKNYRE

-208 RGEKGGKEVEVDA
+208 RGEKGGKELEVDA
-221 LGQEITTLLYQK
+221 SGQEIAVLLYQK

-252 ENLLFDKKGSI
+252 ENLLFGKKGSI
-263 IVSDPNSG
+263 IASDPNTG
-271 EILALVNR
+271 EILAMINR
-279 PSFNPNLFADGIS
+279 PSFSPNIFANGIS
-292 HSDWERLSSDVDYPL
+292 SSDWQRLSSDADYPL

-326 AIAALEEGVTDRKR
+326 AVAALEEGVTNRNR

-357 WKETGHGSL
+357 WNETGHGSL
-366 SIVDGIAHS
+366 SMVDAIAHS
-375 CNIYFY
+375 CNVYFY

-391 FNKYMQKF
+391 FNKYMQKL
-399 GLGEKTGIDLPAEA
+399 GVGEKTGIDLPAEA
-413 IGTIPSAQWKKREV
+413 MGIIPSAQWKEREV
-427 NEIWFP
+427 KEIWFP
-433 GDTINLSIGQG
+433 GDSINLSIGQG

-453 HNLITTIAS
+453 QNVITAIAAD
-462 EGEVYKLHLVKKIIS
+462 GEIYKLHLVKKIIS
-477 ADGKTVKEIKP
+477 ADGNTVKEIKP
-488 EIYKKV
+488 EIYRKLN
-494 DFSLDTIKIIKEGL
+494 FSPDTFKIVKEGL
-508 RQTILKGTG
+508 RQTILKGTV

-532 TAQNPQGETHAWF
+532 TAENPQGETHAWF

-572 APIARAMMEK
+572 APIARAMLEK
-582 YFNKKKKKKGNK
+582 YFDIK
-594 GAWHL
+594 
-599 CFPFDE
+599 
-605 VLCRDPNF
+605 R
-613 GG
+613 

>member
-8 TEDVKQRLNWL
+8 PENVKQRLNWL
-19 LIFVVI
+19 LIFIAI
-25 CFSVLVISLWYLQM
+25 CFSILVISLWYLQM
-39 IKGEEFRER
+39 IKGEEFKER
-48 AVENCIRALVEDA
+48 AVENCIRSLVEDA
-61 PRGRIYDRR
+61 PRGRIYDRQ

-93 EKLSERLGRIIGIS
+93 EKLSERLSRIIGIS
-107 PEEISQTVKNYLE
+107 PEEISQTVKNYRE

-131 CKTNKIVEIEER
+131 CKTNMIVEIEER

-171 YVGEIDKEELQQFGN
+171 YVGEIDKEELEQFGN

-221 LGQEITTLLYQK
+221 SGQEIAVLLYQK

-240 VLTIDRDLQLYG
+240 VLTINRDLQLYG
-252 ENLLFDKKGSI
+252 ENLLFGKKGSI
-263 IVSDPNSG
+263 IVSDPNTG
-271 EILALVNR
+271 EILAMINR
-279 PSFNPNLFADGIS
+279 PSFSPNIFANGIS
-292 HSDWERLSSDVDYPL
+292 SSDWQRLSSDADYPL

-326 AIAALEEGVTDRKR
+326 AVAALEEGVTNRNR

-357 WKETGHGSL
+357 WNETGHGSL
-366 SIVDGIAHS
+366 SMVDAIAHS
-375 CNIYFY
+375 CNVYFY

-391 FNKYMQKF
+391 FNKYMQKL
-399 GLGEKTGIDLPAEA
+399 GVGEKTGIDLPAEA
-413 IGTIPSAQWKKREV
+413 MGIIPSAQWKEREV
-427 NEIWFP
+427 KEIWFP
-433 GDTINLSIGQG
+433 GDSINLSIGQG

-453 HNLITTIAS
+453 QNVITAIAAD
-462 EGEVYKLHLVKKIIS
+462 GEIYKLHLVKKIIS
-477 ADGKTVKEIKP
+477 ADGNTVKEIKP
-488 EIYKKV
+488 EIYRKLN
-494 DFSLDTIKIIKEGL
+494 FSPDTFKIVKEGL

-532 TAQNPQGETHAWF
+532 TAENPQGETHAWF

-572 APIARAMMEK
+572 APIARAMLEK
-582 YFNKKKKKKGNK
+582 YFDIK
-594 GAWHL
+594 
-599 CFPFDE
+599 
-605 VLCRDPNF
+605 R
-613 GG
+613 

>member
-1 MRESSTV
+1 MRESSTIP
-8 TEDVKQRLNWL
+8 EDVKQRLNWL
-19 LIFVVI
+19 LIFMVI
-25 CFSVLVISLWYLQM
+25 CFLILVIGLWYLQM
-39 IKGEEFRER
+39 IKGEEFKER
-48 AVENCIRALVEDA
+48 AVENCIRSLVEDA
-61 PRGRIYDRR
+61 PRGRIYDRQ
-70 EELLVTNRPAVVV
+70 EKLLVTNRPAVVV

-93 EKLSERLGRIIGIS
+93 EKLSERLSRIIGIS
-107 PEEISQTVKNYLE
+107 PEEILQTVKNYRE

-131 CKTNKIVEIEER
+131 CKTNNIVEIEER

-171 YVGEIDKEELQQFGN
+171 YVGEIDKEELQRFGN

-201 KYYDDIL
+201 NYYDDIL

-221 LGQEITTLLYQK
+221 LGQEIATLLYQK
-233 PVPGEDL
+233 PVPGKDL

-263 IVSDPNSG
+263 MVSDPNSG

-279 PSFNPNLFADGIS
+279 PSFSPNLFANGIS
-292 HSDWERLSSDVDYPL
+292 SSDWQRLSSDADYPL

-314 VYSPGSIFKVVT
+314 LYSPGSIFKVVT
-326 AIAALEEGVTDRKR
+326 AVAALEEGVTDRKR
-340 KIYCSGS
+340 KIYCSGT
-347 FELAG
+347 FELADW
-352 QVFTC
+352 VFTC

-366 SIVDGIAHS
+366 SIIDGIAHS

-413 IGTIPSAQWKKREV
+413 IGTIPSAQWKEREV
-427 NEIWFP
+427 REIWFP

-444 YLLLTPLQV
+444 YLLLTPLRV
-453 HNLITTIAS
+453 HAIICAIAA
-462 EGEVYKLHLVKKIIS
+462 EGEIYKLHLAKKIIS
-477 ADGKTVKEIKP
+477 ADGNTVEEIKP
-488 EIYKKV
+488 EIHKRV
-494 DFSLDTIKIIKEGL
+494 NFSSDTFKIIKEGL

-517 WRANIKELAV
+517 WRANIQELAV

-545 IGFAPYENPEVCI
+545 IGFAPYEDPEICI

-572 APIARAMMEK
+572 APIARAMLEK
-582 YFNKKKKKKGNK
+582 YFNIKN
-594 GAWHL
+594 
-599 CFPFDE
+599 
-605 VLCRDPNF
+605 
-613 GG
+613 

>member
-8 TEDVKQRLNWL
+8 PEDVKQRLNWL

-25 CFSVLVISLWYLQM
+25 CFAILVISLWYLQM
-39 IKGEEFRER
+39 IKGEEFKER
-48 AVENCIRALVEDA
+48 AVENCIRSLVEDA
-61 PRGRIYDRR
+61 PRGRVYDRQ
-70 EELLVTNRPAVVV
+70 EKLLVTNRPAVVV

-93 EKLSERLGRIIGIS
+93 EVLSERLSGIIGIS
-107 PEEISQTVKNYLE
+107 PEKISQTVKNYRE

-159 YLYHDFAAHSLG
+159 YLYNDFAAHSLG

-221 LGQEITTLLYQK
+221 SGQEVATLLYQK

-240 VLTIDRDLQLYG
+240 VLTIDKDLQLYG
-252 ENLLFDKKGSI
+252 ENLLFGKKGSI
-263 IVSDPNSG
+263 IISDPNTG

-279 PSFNPNLFADGIS
+279 PSFNPNIFANGIS
-292 HSDWERLSSDVDYPL
+292 SSNWQRLSTDADYPL

-340 KIYCSGS
+340 KVYCSGS

-352 QVFTC
+352 QIFTC
-357 WKETGHGSL
+357 WKEGGHGSL
-366 SIVDGIAHS
+366 SIVDAIAHS
-375 CNIYFY
+375 CNVYFY
-381 TLGKDLGIER
+381 TMGKDLGIER

-413 IGTIPSAQWKKREV
+413 VGTIPSAQWKEREFK
-427 NEIWFP
+427 EIWFP

-453 HNLITTIAS
+453 HNIITAITG
-462 EGEVYKLHLVKKIIS
+462 EGEIYKLHLAKKVIS

-488 EIYKKV
+488 EIYRKLN
-494 DFSLDTIKIIKEGL
+494 FSPDTFKIVKEGL

-517 WRANIKELAV
+517 WRANIKGLAV

-572 APIARAMMEK
+572 APIALAMLEK
-582 YFNKKKKKKGNK
+582 YFNIKN
-594 GAWHL
+594 
-599 CFPFDE
+599 
-605 VLCRDPNF
+605 
-613 GG
+613 

>member
-1 MRESSTV
+1 MRESSTIP
-8 TEDVKQRLNWL
+8 EDVKQRLNWL

-25 CFSVLVISLWYLQM
+25 CFSILVISLWYLQM
-39 IKGEEFRER
+39 IKGEEFKER

-61 PRGRIYDRR
+61 PRGRIYDRQ
-70 EELLVTNRPAVVV
+70 EKLLVTNRPVVVV
-83 SIIPAEVDDL
+83 SVIPAEVDDL
-93 EKLSERLGRIIGIS
+93 EKLSERLSRIIGVS
-107 PEEISQTVKNYLE
+107 PEKISQTVKNYRE

-131 CKTNKIVEIEER
+131 CNINKIIETEER

-221 LGQEITTLLYQK
+221 LGQEIATLLYQK
-233 PVPGEDL
+233 PVPGKDL

-252 ENLLFDKKGSI
+252 ENLLFGKKGSI
-263 IVSDPNSG
+263 IISNPNSG

-279 PSFNPNLFADGIS
+279 PSFSPNIFANGIS
-292 HSDWERLSSDVDYPL
+292 SSDWQRLSSDADYPL

-347 FELAG
+347 FELVG

-357 WKETGHGSL
+357 WNETGHGSL

-453 HNLITTIAS
+453 HNIITTIAM

-477 ADGKTVKEIKP
+477 ADGNTVEEIKP

-494 DFSLDTIKIIKEGL
+494 NFSPDTSKIIKEGL
-508 RQTILKGTG
+508 RQTILEGTG

-545 IGFAPYENPEVCI
+545 IGFAPYEDPEICI
-558 TVFLENGGEGGEAA
+558 TVFLENGGEGGEVA
-572 APIARAMMEK
+572 APIARAMLEK
-582 YFNKKKKKKGNK
+582 YFNIQN
-594 GAWHL
+594 
-599 CFPFDE
+599 
-605 VLCRDPNF
+605 
-613 GG
+613 

>member
-1 MRESSTV
+1 MRESSTIP
-8 TEDVKQRLNWL
+8 EDVKQRLNWL

-25 CFSVLVISLWYLQM
+25 CFSILVVSLWYLQM
-39 IKGEEFRER
+39 IKGEEFKER
-48 AVENCIRALVEDA
+48 AVENCIRSLVEDA
-61 PRGRIYDRR
+61 PRGRIYDCQ
-70 EELLVTNRPAVVV
+70 ENLLVTNRPAVVV
-83 SIIPAEVDDL
+83 SVIPAEVDDL
-93 EKLSERLGRIIGIS
+93 EKLSERLSRIIGIS
-107 PEEISQTVKNYLE
+107 PEEISQIVKNYRE

-131 CKTNKIVEIEER
+131 CKTNKIIEIEER

-159 YLYHDFAAHSLG
+159 YLYYDFAAHSLG

-221 LGQEITTLLYQK
+221 LGQEIATLLFQK
-233 PVPGEDL
+233 PVPGKDL
-240 VLTIDRDLQLYG
+240 VLTIDRDLQLCG
-252 ENLLFDKKGSI
+252 ENLLFNKKGSI
-263 IVSDPNSG
+263 MVSDPNSG

-279 PSFNPNLFADGIS
+279 PSFSPNIFANGIS
-292 HSDWERLSSDVDYPL
+292 SSDWQRLSSDADYPL

-314 VYSPGSIFKVVT
+314 LYSPGSIFKVVT
-326 AIAALEEGVTDRKR
+326 AVAALEEGVTDRKR

-357 WKETGHGSL
+357 WDETGHGSL
-366 SIVDGIAHS
+366 SIVDAIAHS

-391 FNKYMQKF
+391 FNKCMQKF

-413 IGTIPSAQWKKREV
+413 IGTIPSAQWKEREV
-427 NEIWFP
+427 KEIWFP

-453 HNLITTIAS
+453 HNIITAIAG
-462 EGEVYKLHLVKKIIS
+462 EGEIYKLHLVKKIIS
-477 ADGKTVKEIKP
+477 ANGKTIKEIKP
-488 EIYKKV
+488 EIYKKLN
-494 DFSLDTIKIIKEGL
+494 FSPDTFKIVKEGL

-517 WRANIKELAV
+517 WRANIQELAV

-532 TAQNPQGETHAWF
+532 TAENPQGETHAWF
-545 IGFAPYENPEVCI
+545 IGFAPYKDPEICI

-572 APIARAMMEK
+572 APIARAMLEK
-582 YFNKKKKKKGNK
+582 YFNIQN
-594 GAWHL
+594 
-599 CFPFDE
+599 
-605 VLCRDPNF
+605 
-613 GG
+613 

>member
-8 TEDVKQRLNWL
+8 PEDVKQRLNWL
-19 LIFVVI
+19 LIFIVI

-39 IKGEEFRER
+39 IKGEEFKER
-48 AVENCIRALVEDA
+48 AVENCIRSLVEDA
-61 PRGRIYDRR
+61 PRGRIYDRQ
-70 EELLVTNRPAVVV
+70 EKLLVTNRPAVVV

-93 EKLSERLGRIIGIS
+93 EKLSERLSKVIGIS
-107 PEEISQTVKNYLE
+107 PEKISQTIKNYRE

-131 CKTNKIVEIEER
+131 CSTNKIIEIEER

-221 LGQEITTLLYQK
+221 LGQEIATLLHQK
-233 PVPGEDL
+233 PVPGKDL

-252 ENLLFDKKGSI
+252 ENLLFGKKGSI
-263 IVSDPNSG
+263 MVSDPNSG

-279 PSFNPNLFADGIS
+279 PSFSPNIFANGIS
-292 HSDWERLSSDVDYPL
+292 SSDWQRLSSDADYPL

-340 KIYCSGS
+340 KIYCSGT

-357 WKETGHGSL
+357 WKETGHGGL

-391 FNKYMQKF
+391 YNNYMQKF

-413 IGTIPSAQWKKREV
+413 IGTIPSAQWKRREV
-427 NEIWFP
+427 KEIWFP

-453 HNLITTIAS
+453 HNLITTIAA

-477 ADGKTVKEIKP
+477 VDGETVEEIKP

-494 DFSLDTIKIIKEGL
+494 DFSSDTFKIIKEGL

-545 IGFAPYENPEVCI
+545 IGFAPYEDPEICI

-572 APIARAMMEK
+572 APIARAMLEK
-582 YFNKKKKKKGNK
+582 YFSIQK
-594 GAWHL
+594 
-599 CFPFDE
+599 
-605 VLCRDPNF
+605 
-613 GG
+613 

>member
-8 TEDVKQRLNWL
+8 PEDVKQRLNWL
-19 LIFVVI
+19 LIFMII
-25 CFSVLVISLWYLQM
+25 CFSILVISLWYLQM
-39 IKGEEFRER
+39 IKGEEFKER
-48 AVENCIRALVEDA
+48 AVKNCIRALVEDA
-61 PRGRIYDRR
+61 PRGRIYDRQ
-70 EELLVTNRPAVVV
+70 EKLLVTNRPAVVV

-93 EKLSERLGRIIGIS
+93 EKLSERLSRIIGVS
-107 PEEISQTVKNYLE
+107 PEEISQTVKNYRE

-159 YLYHDFAAHSLG
+159 YLYHDLAAHSLG
-171 YVGEIDKEELQQFGN
+171 YVGEIDKEELQQFSN
-186 PKFQGGDIIGKAGLE
+186 PKFQGGDIIGKDGLE

-221 LGQEITTLLYQK
+221 LGQEVATLLYQK

-252 ENLLFDKKGSI
+252 ENLLFGKKGSI

-279 PSFNPNLFADGIS
+279 SSFNPNLFADGIS
-292 HSDWERLSSDVDYPL
+292 SSDWQRLSSDTDYPL

-314 VYSPGSIFKVVT
+314 LYSPGSIFKVVT
-326 AIAALEEGVTDRKR
+326 AVAALEEGVTDRNR
-340 KIYCSGS
+340 KIYCSGT
-347 FELAG
+347 FELADRI
-352 QVFTC
+352 FTC

-391 FNKYMQKF
+391 FNEYMQKF
-399 GLGEKTGIDLPAEA
+399 GLGEKLGIDLPAEA
-413 IGTIPSAQWKKREV
+413 TGTIPSAQWKQREV
-427 NEIWFP
+427 KEIWFP

-453 HNLITTIAS
+453 HNIITVIST

-477 ADGKTVKEIKP
+477 ADGNTVKEIKP

-494 DFSLDTIKIIKEGL
+494 DFSSNTFKIIKEGL

-517 WRANIKELAV
+517 WRANIEELAV

-545 IGFAPYENPEVCI
+545 IGFAPYEDPEICI
-558 TVFLENGGEGGEAA
+558 TIFLENGGEGGEAA
-572 APIARAMMEK
+572 APIARAMLEK
-582 YFNKKKKKKGNK
+582 YFNIKN
-594 GAWHL
+594 
-599 CFPFDE
+599 
-605 VLCRDPNF
+605 
-613 GG
+613 